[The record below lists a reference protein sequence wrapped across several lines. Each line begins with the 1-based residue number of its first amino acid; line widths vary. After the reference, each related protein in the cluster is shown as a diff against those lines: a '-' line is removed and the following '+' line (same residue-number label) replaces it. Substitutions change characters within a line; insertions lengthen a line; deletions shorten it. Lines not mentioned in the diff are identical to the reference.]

1 MSAGPV
7 FVTGGTGFVGGRLV
21 AALLER
27 GRRVRALARPA
38 SGRTVGG
45 NGNLQWVTGDV
56 LDRDSLRRGLEGCTE
71 VFHLAAYAK
80 NWAKDPSTFFRVN
93 VDGARN
99 VFDAAEEAGLRRV
112 VYTSTV
118 VVFGPTRPGIVGD
131 EAMPRATP
139 RFFTE
144 YEESKVV
151 AEREALE
158 QASRGLPVVIVHPT
172 RLYGPGPLT
181 EGNSVSLMIDQ
192 YDRGR
197 FPALLNGGGDVGNY
211 AFVDDVVRGHLLAME
226 KGRTGE
232 RYLLGGENVSLKGL
246 FSLVDE
252 LTDRTHFQVSLPR
265 RVALLYAGLEKR
277 KAEWL
282 GVYPK
287 VTPGWVETFLADWA
301 FTSAKAEREL
311 GYRVTPLREGLRRT
325 LDWLHGERSLR

>member
-1 MSAGPV
+1 M
-7 FVTGGTGFVGGRLV
+7 
-21 AALLER
+21 AALLEG

-38 SGRTVGG
+38 RGRPDGE

-99 VFDAAEEAGLRRV
+99 VFEAAEEAGVRRI

-118 VVFGPTRPGIVGD
+118 VVFGPTPSGIVAD

-144 YEESKVV
+144 YEESKAL

-158 QASRGLPVVIVHPT
+158 RASRGLPVVIVHPT
-172 RLYGPGPLT
+172 RLYGPGPMT

-197 FPALLNGGGDVGNY
+197 FPALLNGGWDVGNY

-252 LTDRTHFQVSLPR
+252 ITNRKHFQVSLPR

-311 GYRVTPLREGLRRT
+311 GYRITSLREGLRRT
-325 LDWLHGERSLR
+325 LDWLHGERSRR